1 MLSTIQKC
9 TSFTDG
15 KVYHFMLNTV
25 SFPYCEENNSPAN
38 FPHYARLEAVL
49 LQLLLLL
56 PLLLPG

>member
-38 FPHYARLEAVL
+38 FPHYARPEAAL
-49 LQLLLLL
+49 LQLLLL